1 MTDEEINEAI
11 ARFFGWKSSEEILKY
26 DGQYLKIK
34 TKCRVWI
41 SPDSGEPKIK
51 TPDYCSD
58 LNLMHEA
65 EKFLFREKM
74 AHRYFLFLT
83 DFWRGNKSNYCF
95 HSTAR
100 QRAEAF
106 LRAVGIWEERA

>member
-1 MTDEEINEAI
+1 MSDDEINKAINEAC
-11 ARFFGWKSSEEILKY
+11 GWDHNPVNCGGS
-26 DGQYLKIK
+26 DF
-34 TKCRVWI
+34 
-41 SPDSGEPKIK
+41 
-51 TPDYCSD
+51 CSD
-58 LNLMHEA
+58 LNAMHEA

-106 LRAVGIWEERA
+106 LRTLGKWEEAK

>member
-1 MTDEEINEAI
+1 MSDEEINEAI
-11 ARFFGWKSSEEILKY
+11 ARFLGWKSSEEILKY

-51 TPDYCSD
+51 TPEYCND
-58 LNLMHEA
+58 LNLMHDA
-65 EKFLFREKM
+65 EKSMNEEQWFD
-74 AHRYFLFLT
+74 YI
-83 DFWRGNKSNYCF
+83 DFMPGVWQEAV

-106 LRAVGIWEERA
+106 LRAVGRWEERA